1 MVLSTSAGASYRF
14 NENKMESIQ
23 GLNPSSGKS
32 SQREDFKNL
41 HLALSL

>member
-23 GLNPSSGKS
+23 GLFFFLFGPLKG
-32 SQREDFKNL
+32 RIFL